1 MTYSPLSGSLVTPIV
16 DLVGR
21 SPVGGLAMDSE
32 SAAEETT
39 GRYLVLFASDNSD
52 AAMHTLYT
60 VAGVSDVAVA
70 QDFSEEPAT
79 PDQVSRGAGIFLNE
93 IGVAVLSVEPD
104 QAEGLITASHEGQ
117 DILAVE
123 PEHYLYFEVPNSPW
137 DESTASWALQAI
149 GVPSSSY
156 SGKGVG
162 VAVLDTG
169 IYMGH
174 SDLADRVEMAQSF
187 VGQSADDVN
196 GHGTHCAGL
205 ACGPKTPH
213 HPTRYGVA
221 YDASLLVAKVLGDN
235 GRGEEGTALM
245 GIRWAVASG
254 CRVVSMSMSR
264 RMSRDTPHSDVFEV
278 TAQRLLQRGI
288 VVVAAAGNHSSR
300 ANNLIAP
307 VGSPANCP
315 SVVAVGAVDENLK
328 VADFSNGSVGQGV
341 IDICAP
347 GVDVLSSYI
356 LKDGHQYARGQGT
369 SIATP
374 LVAGVL
380 ALLAEAYPD
389 AVGTDLVKN
398 LKEGARGLQASPSD
412 VGVGMLRA
420 P

>member
-1 MTYSPLSGSLVTPIV
+1 
-16 DLVGR
+16 
-21 SPVGGLAMDSE
+21 MDRE
-32 SAAEETT
+32 SATDERT
-39 GRYLVLFASDNSD
+39 GRYLVLFASDDSD
-52 AAMHTLYT
+52 AAMRTLFT
-60 VAGVSDVAVA
+60 VAGISDVAVA
-70 QDFSEEPAT
+70 QEFSEEPAT

-104 QAEGLITASHEGQ
+104 QAEGLVTASHEGQ
-117 DILAVE
+117 AILAVE
-123 PEHYLYFEVPNSPW
+123 PEHYLYYEVPGSFPW
-137 DESTASWALQAI
+137 DESTVSWGLQAI

-169 IYMGH
+169 IYLAH
-174 SDLADRVEMAQSF
+174 PDLTERVEMAQSF
-187 VGQSADDVN
+187 VAGQSVEDAN

-221 YDASLLVAKVLGDN
+221 YDASLLIAKVMGDN

-245 GIRWAVASG
+245 GIRWAVANG

-264 RMSRDTPHSDVFEV
+264 KMRRDTPHSDVFEA
-278 TAQRLLQRGI
+278 TAQRLLRRGI
-288 VVVAAAGNHSSR
+288 VMVAAAGNQSSR
-300 ANNLIAP
+300 ADSVIAP

-328 VADFSNGSVGQGV
+328 VADFSNGSVGQGA

-347 GVDVLSSYI
+347 GVNVLSSYV
-356 LKDGHQYARGQGT
+356 LKDGYRHARGQGT

-389 AVGTDLVKN
+389 AIGTDLVKN

-412 VGVGMLRA
+412 VGVGIVQA